1 MVTSTISQADRG
13 VSVHCKLPD
22 DDLLF
27 QSLEGSEQLGRLY
40 EYRIKLLSLKNDIAI
55 ADVLG
60 KEMAVRLDVR
70 NEGKRFI
77 HGLVTR
83 FSRHGSNGQLSA
95 YEAIVRPALWLLTR
109 STNCRI
115 FQEQS
120 ILDILKKVL
129 DGPYG
134 GQVKLRVD
142 LNGTYDIRPY
152 CVQYRE
158 SDYDFISRL
167 LEEEGIYYYFEHEAH
182 AHTMVLV
189 DAYGGHQEA
198 PGYEAVSFYDWGG
211 RGTDRE
217 EISRWSPSGQIEAN
231 VFSLNDF
238 DFEKVAGSRG
248 NGLLTKTKLP
258 PAFDLSAYEQYD
270 YPGRFQTAKLGD
282 RRTRG
287 WSESV
292 HGQSALYAGEG
303 TARGLATGTLFS
315 LEDHPVDEE
324 NRQVLI
330 TAATLTIIGQ
340 DYVSG
345 PGSDSALTVSCS
357 FSAVG
362 KEHNYQPQ
370 RIQEKPVVRGP
381 QTAMVV
387 GKSGEEI
394 WTDQYGRV
402 KVQFHWD
409 REGKDD
415 ENSSCWVR
423 VAQSWSGKGW
433 GTMFIPRIGMEVV
446 VEFLDGDPD
455 RPLVTGCVYNS
466 DASPPYALPEH
477 QTRSTIMSNSSKGGS
492 GFNEIRFEDK
502 KDKEEIFIQ
511 AEKDFNRVV
520 KNNDTLK
527 VGFEKKDKGDQTI
540 EIKNDQSLDIGNDQ
554 KIHIKNDQALTID
567 QNQTVKIAGNQDETV
582 SKNQT
587 VKIDGN
593 QEITVGKK
601 IVIEAT
607 SSIELKVGGSSI
619 KIEPAKITVKSV
631 EIDIDATAM
640 MKIRA
645 GGIMTIE
652 GALIKIN

>member
-40 EYRIKLLSLKNDIAI
+40 EYRIKLLAFKNDIAI

-70 NEGKRFI
+70 NDGKRFI

-83 FSRHGSNGQLSA
+83 FSRHGSNGAFFA
-95 YEAIVRPALWLLTR
+95 YEAIIRPALWLLTR

-115 FQEQS
+115 FQEKTT
-120 ILDILKKVL
+120 LDILKEVL
-129 DGPYG
+129 DGAYG
-134 GQVKLRVD
+134 GEIKFRVD
-142 LNGTYDIRPY
+142 LNGSYDIRPY

-167 LEEEGIYYYFEHEAH
+167 LEEEGIYYFFEHEEN

-189 DAYGGHQEA
+189 DAYGSHQEA
-198 PGYEAVSFYDWGG
+198 PGYEAVSFYDGGG

-217 EISRWSPSGQIEAN
+217 EITRWSPSGQIEAN

-238 DFEKVAGSRG
+238 DFEKVASSRG

-258 PAFDLSAYEQYD
+258 PAFDLPAYEQYD
-270 YPGRFQTAKLGD
+270 YPGRFHTTRLGD

-292 HGQSALYAGEG
+292 HGQSAMFSGDAS
-303 TARGLATGTLFS
+303 ARGLVTGTLFA
-315 LEDHPVDEE
+315 LEDHPVGNE
-324 NRQVLI
+324 NCQVLI
-330 TAATLTIIGQ
+330 TAATLSILAQ
-340 DYVSG
+340 DYISG
-345 PGSDSALTVSCS
+345 SGSDAALTVSCS
-357 FSAVG
+357 FAAVG
-362 KEHNYQPQ
+362 KEHNYRPQ

-423 VAQSWSGKGW
+423 VSQSWSGKGW
-433 GTMFIPRIGMEVV
+433 GTMFIPRVGMEVV

-455 RPLVTGCVYNS
+455 RPLITGCVYNS
-466 DASPPYALPEH
+466 DALPEH
-477 QTRSTIMSNSSKGGS
+477 QTRSTIMSNSSKGGG

-502 KDKEEIFIQ
+502 QDKEEIFIQ
-511 AEKDFNRVV
+511 AERDFNRVV

-540 EIKNDQSLDIGNDQ
+540 DIKNDQSLDIGNDQ
-554 KIHIKNDQALTID
+554 KIHIKNDQTLTID
-567 QNQTVKIAGNQDETV
+567 Q
-582 SKNQT
+582 NQT

-593 QEITVGKK
+593 QEITVGQK

-607 SSIELKVGGSSI
+607 TSIELKVGGSSI
-619 KIEPAKITVKSV
+619 KIEPAKITLKSV
-631 EIDIDATAM
+631 QIDIGADAM
-640 MKIRA
+640 MKIKA
-645 GGIMTIE
+645 GGIMTVE
-652 GALIKIN
+652 GALVKIN